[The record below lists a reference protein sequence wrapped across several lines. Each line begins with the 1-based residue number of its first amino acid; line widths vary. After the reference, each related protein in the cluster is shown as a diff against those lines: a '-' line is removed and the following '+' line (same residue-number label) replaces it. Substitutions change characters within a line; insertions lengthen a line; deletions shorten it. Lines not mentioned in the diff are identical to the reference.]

1 MIKPKLL
8 TELGMVISK
17 LFDRDQ
23 GIRVLIVEIANVFE
37 NQLIIM
43 DAYFSYSHSIYW
55 EQKWLSPIFHNHNQ
69 YTPACG
75 ES

>member
-1 MIKPKLL
+1 MINPKLL

-23 GIRVLIVEIANVFE
+23 GIRVLIVEIANGFE
-37 NQLIIM
+37 NQSIIM

-55 EQKWLSPIFHNHNQ
+55 EQKLLGPIFYNHNQ
-69 YTPACG
+69 YTRD